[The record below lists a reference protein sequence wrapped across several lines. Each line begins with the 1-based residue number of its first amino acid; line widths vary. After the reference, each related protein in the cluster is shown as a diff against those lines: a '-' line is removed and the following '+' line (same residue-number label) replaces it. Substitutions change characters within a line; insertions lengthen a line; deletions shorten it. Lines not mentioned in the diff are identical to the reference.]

1 MVSVCV
7 TIGDHLPEVCN
18 DDSRVFKQRKR
29 ESREGNLAINEL
41 ENDPFNAR
49 VKALTA

>member
-18 DDSRVFKQRKR
+18 DDSRVFIWRKR
-29 ESREGNLAINEL
+29 ESREGNLAIDKL
-41 ENDPFNAR
+41 KIDPFYAW